1 MKSAPAFQILN
12 EVDSTNN
19 YAMASIH
26 AGLATHGM
34 AWFALD
40 QFAGK
45 GQRGKSWQSTPGANI
60 ILSIAFRPPAQFWP
74 FPFLFNALISNA
86 CHQFLEKILPGEVR
100 IKWPNDLFIRDR
112 KAGGILIENKYQGKA
127 WNWAVVG
134 IGINVNQEDFGTE
147 LSQATSLKSL
157 TGTAFDSIFLAKE
170 LQLSLLEAIDK
181 SQLANL
187 EEVLSEYNRFL
198 FKRGEQVRLRQN
210 NIVFETRIEEVDRFG
225 KLHTSNSIPQ
235 IFDFGEVQWVL

>member
-112 KAGGILIENKYQGKA
+112 KAGGILIENKLMGNN
-127 WNWAVVG
+127 WNWSVVG
-134 IGINVNQEDFGTE
+134 IGLNINQGSFSKKLVNPVS
-147 LSQATSLKSL
+147 LSQICGRK
-157 TGTAFDSIFLAKE
+157 FDPIALAKE
-170 LQLSLLEAIDK
+170 LHRSVCLAIDTTHAKDFK
-181 SQLANL
+181 SILHR
-187 EEVLSEYNRFL
+187 YNEHL
-198 FKRGEQVRLRQN
+198 YLRGKTARLRKG
-210 NIVFETRIEEVDRFG
+210 NITFETTIIRVNEFG
-225 KLHTSNSIPQ
+225 QLITQDAVERVFN
-235 IFDFGEVQWVL
+235 FGEVELLV